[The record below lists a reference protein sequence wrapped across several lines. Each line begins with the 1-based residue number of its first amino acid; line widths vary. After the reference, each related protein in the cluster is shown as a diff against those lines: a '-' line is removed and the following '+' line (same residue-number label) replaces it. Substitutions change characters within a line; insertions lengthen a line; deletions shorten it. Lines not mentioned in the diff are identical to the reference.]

1 MKPKTLILTVV
12 AVTCG
17 LGASYMTSQLLANR
31 EPEVVETSKFLVA
44 KRNLNMGDLI
54 KNPQDMFDQKDFTK
68 EQAPRDG
75 IANFDDLKGRVLK
88 IPRRAGDPIHAEDLI
103 GDNDPSR
110 TFATNL
116 PTGYRAVGLRVSL
129 ENSAAGWATLP
140 LSRVDVIN
148 TVRRGEDKASYAH
161 FLLENV
167 LVLAID
173 GTTTREENGRA
184 QPGNIVMFALSPEDC
199 LRLANL
205 ARDMGVLTLALRKTN
220 DNSTVTGTEVHGDEL
235 RNPQNKKF
243 SQTEEATADNG
254 TSPGSAPMQQ
264 ALGSLPVPDPAQ
276 AEKAVEVVREVAP
289 KAPEFLTHTIVLTE
303 GGNSRV
309 VTYQLDPKTRQVVGS
324 NSDIA
329 KTELPKSE

>member
-31 EPEVVETSKFLVA
+31 EAPEVETFKFLVA

-54 KNPQDMFDQKDFTK
+54 KNPQDMFESKDFVK
-68 EQAPRDG
+68 DMAPRDG
-75 IANFDDLKGRVLK
+75 MANFDDLKGRVLK

-116 PTGYRAVGLRVSL
+116 PTGYRAVGLRVNL
-129 ENSAAGWATLP
+129 ESSAAGFATLP

-148 TVRRGEDKASYAH
+148 TVRRGDDKSSYSQ

-173 GTTTREENGRA
+173 GTTNRDENGRA

-199 LRLANL
+199 LRLNL
-205 ARDMGVLTLALRKTN
+205 ARDMGILTLALRKTN
-220 DNSTVTGTEVHGDEL
+220 DNGTVTGTEVHGDEL
-235 RNPQNKKF
+235 RNPQSKKNTG
-243 SQTEEATADNG
+243 TEETADNG
-254 TSPGSAPMQQ
+254 FSPGTGPMQQ
-264 ALGSLPVPDPAQ
+264 ALGSLPEIQPAQ
-276 AEKAVEVVREVAP
+276 AQAAVEAVREPAP
-289 KAPEFLTHTIVLTE
+289 KAPETLNHGLTITE

-309 VTYQLDPKTRQVVGS
+309 VQYQLDPKTLKIIGG
-324 NSDIA
+324 NTDISR
-329 KTELPKSE
+329 TELPKTE

>member
-31 EPEVVETSKFLVA
+31 EPEQVETFKFLVA

-54 KNPQDMFDQKDFTK
+54 KVPADMFDQKDFTK

-116 PTGYRAVGLRVSL
+116 PAGYRAVGLRISL
-129 ENSAAGWATLP
+129 ESSAAGWATLP
-140 LSRVDVIN
+140 LSRVDIIN
-148 TVRRGEDKASYAH
+148 TVRRGDDKSSYSH

-173 GTTTREENGRA
+173 GNTSRDENGRA

-199 LRLANL
+199 LRLQL
-205 ARDMGVLTLALRKTN
+205 GGGMGVLTLALRKTN
-220 DNSTVTGTEVHGDEL
+220 DNSSVGATEVHGDEL
-235 RNPQNKKF
+235 RNPQNKKY
-243 SQTEEATADNG
+243 SGTEDSADNG
-254 TSPGSAPMQQ
+254 FPAGSGPMTQ
-264 ALGSLPVPDPAQ
+264 AIGSLPQLDPAQ
-276 AEKAVEVVREVAP
+276 AQPAVEVVKEVAPAP
-289 KAPEFLTHTIVLTE
+289 KAPEWLAHNLVLTE
-303 GGNSRV
+303 GGSSRV
-309 VTYQLDPKTRQVVGS
+309 VNYQLDPKTLKTVGS
-324 NSDIA
+324 NTDIA
-329 KTELPKSE
+329 RTELPKAE

>member
-31 EPEVVETSKFLVA
+31 EPEQAETFKFLVA

-75 IANFDDLKGRVLK
+75 MASFDDLKGRVLK

-148 TVRRGEDKASYAH
+148 TVRRGEDKASYSH

-173 GTTTREENGRA
+173 GTTNRDENGRA

-199 LRLANL
+199 LRLNL
-205 ARDMGVLTLALRKTN
+205 ARDMGILTLALRKTN
-220 DNSTVTGTEVHGDEL
+220 DNGTVTGTEVHGDEL
-235 RNPQNKKF
+235 RNPQSKK
-243 SQTEEATADNG
+243 SNGTEETADNG
-254 TSPGSAPMQQ
+254 FSPGTGPTQQ
-264 ALGSLPVPDPAQ
+264 ALGSLPEIQPAQ
-276 AEKAVEVVREVAP
+276 AEKAIEVVKEAAP
-289 KAPEFLTHTIVLTE
+289 KAPDYLNHSLVVTE

-309 VTYQLDPKTRQVVGS
+309 VTYQLDPKTLRSIGS

-329 KTELPKSE
+329 KTELPKE

>member
-31 EPEVVETSKFLVA
+31 EAPEVETLNFLVA

-54 KNPQDMFDQKDFTK
+54 KNPQDMFETKAFTK
-68 EQAPRDG
+68 DMAPRDG
-75 IANFDDLKGRVLK
+75 MASLDDLKGRVLK

-148 TVRRGEDKASYAH
+148 TVRRGEDKASYSH

-173 GTTTREENGRA
+173 GTTNRDENGRA

-199 LRLANL
+199 LRLNL

-220 DNSTVTGTEVHGDEL
+220 DNSTVTGAEVHGDEL
-235 RNPQNKKF
+235 RNPQNKKNTG
-243 SQTEEATADNG
+243 TEETADNG
-254 TSPGSAPMQQ
+254 FSPGGGPMQQ
-264 ALGSLPVPDPAQ
+264 ALGSLPEIQPAQ
-276 AEKAVEVVREVAP
+276 AQAAVEVVKEAAP
-289 KAPEFLTHTIVLTE
+289 KAPDYLNHGLTISE
-303 GGNSRV
+303 GGNTRV
-309 VTYQLDPKTRQVVGS
+309 VQYQLDPKTLKTVGS
-324 NSDIA
+324 NTDIA
-329 KTELPKSE
+329 KTELPKAE

>member
-31 EPEVVETSKFLVA
+31 EPPEVETFKFLVA

-54 KNPQDMFDQKDFTK
+54 KNPADMFESKDFTK

-75 IANFDDLKGRVLK
+75 MASLDDLKGRVLK
-88 IPRRAGDPIHAEDLI
+88 IPRRSGDPIHAEDLI

-110 TFATNL
+110 VFATNL
-116 PTGYRAVGLRVSL
+116 PAGYRAVGLRISL
-129 ENSAAGWATLP
+129 ESSAAGFATLP

-148 TVRRGEDKASYAH
+148 TVRRGDDKSSYSH

-173 GTTTREENGRA
+173 GQTQRDESGKA

-199 LRLANL
+199 LRLQL
-205 ARDMGVLTLALRKTN
+205 GGGMGVLTLALRKTN
-220 DNSTVTGTEVHGDEL
+220 DNTSVGSTEVHGDEL

-243 SQTEEATADNG
+243 SQTEDTADNG
-254 TSPGSAPMQQ
+254 FSPGSGPTQQ
-264 ALGSLPVPDPAQ
+264 ALGSLPALDAAK
-276 AEKAVEVVREVAP
+276 AEPAVEAVKEQAP
-289 KAPEFLTHTIVLTE
+289 KAPDYLNHGLTITE
-303 GGNSRV
+303 GGSSRV
-309 VTYQLDPKTRQVVGS
+309 VNYQLDPKTLKIVGG
-324 NSDIA
+324 NTDIA
-329 KTELPKSE
+329 RTELPKAE